1 MEVNGAPEL
10 LCFPHSSRRY
20 VGVGDMTKILYHDMK
35 KCISRYSVFFF
46 PFKKVFIILKSLM
59 HIIFIIIVTN
69 VNIKLIQ
76 A

>member
-35 KCISRYSVFFF
+35 KFISRYSVFF